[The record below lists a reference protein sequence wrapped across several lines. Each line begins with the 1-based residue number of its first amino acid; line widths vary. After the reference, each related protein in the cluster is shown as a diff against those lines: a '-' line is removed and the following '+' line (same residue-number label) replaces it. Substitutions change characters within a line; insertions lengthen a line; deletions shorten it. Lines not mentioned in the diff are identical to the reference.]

1 MANLEL
7 TRANFFQSAILAR
20 HETISTHG
28 LSKVMQPLIDDLKI
42 LETESTIEISGGT
55 IKLRGSICLI
65 IADNFGAHEMIGFF
79 LFVSAFK
86 FCNNSRNIKIKFL
99 KNLLLNW
106 RRN

>member
-65 IADNFGAHEMIGFF
+65 IADNLGAHEMICFF
-79 LFVSAFK
+79 CSLAHSNFVL
-86 FCNNSRNIKIKFL
+86 IQEI
-99 KNLLLNW
+99 
-106 RRN
+106 